1 MELKKSISDY
11 TEAEFIEF
19 MKEIDKENVAETD
32 DKLDL
37 LLNHFE
43 QVTEHPDGTDLI
55 YYAAS
60 DAESTPEAITL
71 KIKEW
76 RAANGKPG
84 FKQA

>member
-1 MELKKSISDY
+1 MELKNSISDY
-11 TEAEFIEF
+11 TEAEFIEL
-19 MKEIDKENVAETD
+19 MKEIDKENIAETD

-60 DAESTPEAITL
+60 DAESTPEAITK

-76 RAANGKPG
+76 RSANGKSG
-84 FKQA
+84 FKQG